1 MSLVLQNI
9 RTLQESDICCWECRL
24 DTSTPTGI
32 DRPSMSPEGPR
43 RGVSQTATFGGGQVI
58 LAFLDH
64 YPSEHVHRT
73 AVKSLIRS

>member
-1 MSLVLQNI
+1 
-9 RTLQESDICCWECRL
+9 
-24 DTSTPTGI
+24 
-32 DRPSMSPEGPR
+32 MSPEGPR

-73 AVKSLIRS
+73 AVKSLKGHTND